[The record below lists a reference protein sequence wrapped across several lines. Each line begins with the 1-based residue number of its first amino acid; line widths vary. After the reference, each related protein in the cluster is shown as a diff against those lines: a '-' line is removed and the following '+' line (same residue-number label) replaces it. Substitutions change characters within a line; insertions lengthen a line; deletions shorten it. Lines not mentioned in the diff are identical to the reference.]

1 MVEEYSAIYDVAM
14 TSNFG
19 WSANMEKIM
28 QSQTLSDASKQACM
42 RGKRILVIN
51 PRYPIIKELHKRVV
65 KNAEDE
71 SVKLTARLIYNFAL
85 MKGVSNFPDPKI
97 DGFKDKASTFTEITI
112 KLKNGIASITK
123 SSFFDT

>member
-42 RGKRILVIN
+42 HGKRILVIN
-51 PRYPIIKELHKRVV
+51 PRYPIIKELHERVV

-85 MKGVSNFPDPKI
+85 MKCVSNFPDPKMDSKI
-97 DGFKDKASTFTEITI
+97 KQALLLKITI